1 MKSIARNNGDGTIF
15 GGQTVTLK
23 TSKYGMLLEAFDEP
37 GLSSPGLYL
46 QNVNAVLDRISVP
59 EIEEVVATFFRAYLQ
74 GRALYIFGNGGSA
87 ALASHTAC
95 DLGKGTAIN
104 GNKRLRVISLT
115 DNVALI
121 TALANDVAYEDIFA
135 AQLQPLIEPG
145 DVAFAISG
153 SGNSPNVLKAL
164 AVARE
169 AGGISIGL
177 TGFQG
182 GRMRALC
189 DACIIV
195 PSEHMQQIED
205 AHVCIMHSVFLAL
218 RQLVTTAHRA
228 VNPYLDEAERDAI
241 SSRGRE
247 PKKKERIV

>member
-1 MKSIARNNGDGTIF
+1 MTVERSKSG
-15 GGQTVTLK
+15 L
-23 TSKYGMLLEAFDEP
+23 LLEVFDEP
-37 GLSSPGLYL
+37 GLSSPGTYL
-46 QNVNAVLDRISVP
+46 RNISAVLDRIAVP
-59 EIEEVVATFFRAYLQ
+59 AVEEVVTRFFQAYLE

-104 GNKRLRVISLT
+104 GNKRLRVMSLT

-121 TALANDVAYEDIFA
+121 TAWANDFAYEDIFA
-135 AQLQPLIEPG
+135 AQLQPLVGRG
-145 DVAFAISG
+145 DIAFAISG

-164 AVARE
+164 SLARE
-169 AGGISIGL
+169 AGGINIGL

-189 DACIIV
+189 DACVIV

-205 AHVCIMHSVFLAL
+205 AHVCIMHSIFLAL
-218 RQLVTTAHRA
+218 RQLVTSVHYSA
-228 VNPYLDEAERDAI
+228 NPCLGGTERKEI
-241 SSRGRE
+241 SSRGDKPIKRE
-247 PKKKERIV
+247 RLV